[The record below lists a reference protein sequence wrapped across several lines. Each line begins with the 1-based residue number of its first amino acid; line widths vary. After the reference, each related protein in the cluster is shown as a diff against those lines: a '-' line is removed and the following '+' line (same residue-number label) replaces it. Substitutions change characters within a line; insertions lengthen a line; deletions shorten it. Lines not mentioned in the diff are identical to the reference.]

1 MTTVQFVEELIK
13 LAKDIRAEIERED
26 KDGLTEDEIAF
37 YAALTENDNVV
48 DAIGGDKLQLIAYE
62 LRRYLKM

>member
-13 LAKDIRAEIERED
+13 LAKDFRAEIERED

-37 YAALTENDNVV
+37 YATLTENDSAV
-48 DAIGGDKLQLIAYE
+48 DVMGGNKLQLVAYE
-62 LRRYLKM
+62 LRRNLRM